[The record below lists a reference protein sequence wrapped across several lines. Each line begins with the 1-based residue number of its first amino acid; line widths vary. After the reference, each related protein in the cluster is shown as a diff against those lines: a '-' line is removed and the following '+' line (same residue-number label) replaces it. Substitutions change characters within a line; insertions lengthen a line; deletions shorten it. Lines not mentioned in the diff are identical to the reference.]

1 MALNPFLKVRP
12 YNLFKK
18 GVKSILGHSHAS
30 ALILPFFGVFLAYV
44 IYFFANFA
52 YGIMKGVIIM
62 TKITERMLNA
72 MQDNLQYIRV
82 YLNLTQGEFGKLV
95 GLSAKSVSDIENR
108 NIILNDNEYIVFKD
122 AIIEYMDKINLVT
135 CLRGVVNSLMA
146 KRKIGNTNVRYLTK
160 NFPTV
165 TEMRKT
171 EKAVLKER
179 GLA

>member
-1 MALNPFLKVRP
+1 
-12 YNLFKK
+12 
-18 GVKSILGHSHAS
+18 
-30 ALILPFFGVFLAYV
+30 
-44 IYFFANFA
+44 
-52 YGIMKGVIIM
+52 M